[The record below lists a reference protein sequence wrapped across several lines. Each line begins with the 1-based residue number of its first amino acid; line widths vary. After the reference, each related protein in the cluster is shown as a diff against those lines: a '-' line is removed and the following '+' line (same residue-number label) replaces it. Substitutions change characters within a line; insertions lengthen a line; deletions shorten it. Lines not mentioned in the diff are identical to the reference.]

1 MKSVRAKK
9 SEFKPDKEFRP
20 GPSRVFVFGSN
31 LSGHHGAG
39 AALVA
44 ALNYGAVNGEP
55 FGLQS
60 EEGADGS
67 RSYAIPTKSA
77 KYAGFEPLAYTEIAY
92 WVGEFHKWAT
102 GPGEKYDDI
111 FVTKIGCGLAGWDES
126 SIAMLFRRYKWPD
139 NVTLPHGWR
148 K

>member
-1 MKSVRAKK
+1 MKSVKAKR
-9 SEFKPDKEFRP
+9 SEFKPDREFEP
-20 GPSRVFVFGSN
+20 GPNRVFVFGSN

-39 AALVA
+39 AALTA
-44 ALNYGAVNGEP
+44 KLNYGAVDGEA

-60 EEGADGS
+60 EKGEDGS

-92 WVGEFHKWAT
+92 WVSEFHRWTVAA
-102 GPGEKYDDI
+102 GEKYNDI
-111 FVTKIGCGLAGWDES
+111 FVTKIGCGLAGWSELEIS
-126 SIAMLFRRYKWPD
+126 ALFRRYNWPD